1 MLKNKINNILKEAK
15 FVNALNN
22 VFPRLETRHQTLEQ
36 IAFDAVNLFS
46 TAKKHKIENFSAT
59 IPQSLIEHTNPKIRA
74 LCARI
79 SNRAQIKEFM
89 HDSVSFV
96 KNAAI
101 KRLNELGE
109 VMPDSAPLADL
120 SDEYYASIAQRLVN
134 DFPDRNGDWIE
145 TAVNGL
151 INSYRTVNGVVL
163 DYDKLLSAVEEK
175 LSELNL
181 DFCDDDNDN
190 CFNESVEHNVNDNL
204 LTEQK
209 SSYHIVNQIL
219 PLEVR
224 RRLFENHETVV
235 LDMPYRIKFNSKIG
249 LKEQKE
255 LNTLVTSISNKLNN
269 DVNVSWI
276 QENTQSVILKYENK

>member
-36 IAFDAVNLFS
+36 IMFGAINLFS
-46 TAKKHKIENFSAT
+46 TAKKHKIENFSAN

-79 SNRAQIKEFM
+79 SNRTQIKEFM

-96 KNAAI
+96 KSAAI

-181 DFCDDDNDN
+181 DFCDDDNSDDN
-190 CFNESVEHNVNDNL
+190 CFNESIEQNDNL
-204 LTEQK
+204 LIEQK
-209 SSYHIVNQIL
+209 SSYRIVNQIL

-235 LDMPYRIKFNSKIG
+235 LDMPHRIRFNSKIG

-255 LNTLVTSISNKLNN
+255 LNTLVTNISNKLNN

-276 QENTQSVILKYENK
+276 QENTQSAILKYENK

>member
-36 IAFDAVNLFS
+36 IMFGAINLFS
-46 TAKKHKIENFSAT
+46 TAKKHKIENFSAN

-79 SNRAQIKEFM
+79 SNRTQIKEFM

-96 KNAAI
+96 KSAAI

-181 DFCDDDNDN
+181 DFCDDDNSDDN
-190 CFNESVEHNVNDNL
+190 CFNESAEHNDNL

-209 SSYHIVNQIL
+209 SSYRIVNQIL

-235 LDMPYRIKFNSKIG
+235 LDMPHRIRFNSKIG

-255 LNTLVTSISNKLNN
+255 LNMLVTNISNKLNN
-269 DVNVSWI
+269 DVNVSWN
-276 QENTQSVILKYENK
+276 QENTQSAILKYENK